1 MKTNVNF
8 DKAQRAVIEANDEY
22 NLVLAPPG
30 CGKTEILS
38 HRILYA
44 ANNGVKFSDMI
55 CLTFTNRASRGM
67 YERIRQTISDPSVS
81 EMFVGNIHRFCM
93 QFLMNNKIVSPEV
106 GIVDE
111 NDIKDILLMFEM
123 RKLGIAIE
131 KERYFIGAVMAKS
144 HRMMQAKYK
153 DDEDLMLYPE
163 EKTEFSINGDNT
175 DYSGKV
181 TEYAERYNEY
191 KKDNNLM
198 DFDDFLIETYQALKS
213 PTYKEDFVGVDYKWA
228 QVDEV
233 QDMNPLQ
240 FAILD
245 KITANEGKTVM
256 YLGDA
261 QQAIFSFMG
270 AKLSSLETLTKR
282 AGGKVMSLERNYRS
296 PKYLLDIFNE
306 FAQKE
311 LHIDKAFLPSTE
323 NTDWPTKGDL
333 RTIHSNTLGEQCSTV
348 CDCVSKAIKDYP
360 DDRVAVLVR
369 TNKAADDISKKLRE
383 KQISHFKLSGEDV
396 FRSDAYKTVLSHF
409 NVIARDNSFM
419 DWARI
424 LYATGSTNSFKDARN
439 IMKDLRN
446 AGMTPSDFIN
456 FKDSSYL
463 REFCKSYKDKE
474 IVIFDTETTG
484 LNVYEDDIIQIAAIK
499 VKNGK
504 LVEGSELDIILETDK
519 EIPEKL
525 GSKVNPMV
533 EVYQNRE
540 KMPRKEALEFFL
552 DYVGDDEVL
561 GHNSSYDLEILHNN
575 VLRSCPGRNV
585 HAEISYC
592 WDSLKLIKLI
602 RPFLKVYK
610 LEALLQ
616 ELGLEGINSH
626 KANDDILAT
635 KSLVDWC
642 FENADKKLEEQDKLK
657 PNVNIRNAAQVLV
670 KNYSDIYKMTISKLD
685 VQDQEDKSIFAIAFK
700 YAYDKFIERG
710 FISEHDRISLVVDF
724 LNKHI
729 LASKKANH
737 LRTEMQIH
745 LSELTTFNESD
756 LCESDIVSEKVYIM
770 TVYKAKGLEFENVII
785 YDAVEGTYP
794 FFCSKTDA
802 EKMEDKR
809 LFYVAMSR
817 AKKRLW
823 ISYHTGY
830 YKQLTPFMNSIRNY
844 FD

>member
-1 MKTNVNF
+1 
-8 DKAQRAVIEANDEY
+8 
-22 NLVLAPPG
+22 
-30 CGKTEILS
+30 
-38 HRILYA
+38 
-44 ANNGVKFSDMI
+44 
-55 CLTFTNRASRGM
+55 
-67 YERIRQTISDPSVS
+67 
-81 EMFVGNIHRFCM
+81 
-93 QFLMNNKIVSPEV
+93 
-106 GIVDE
+106 
-111 NDIKDILLMFEM
+111 
-123 RKLGIAIE
+123 
-131 KERYFIGAVMAKS
+131 
-144 HRMMQAKYK
+144 
-153 DDEDLMLYPE
+153 
-163 EKTEFSINGDNT
+163 
-175 DYSGKV
+175 
-181 TEYAERYNEY
+181 
-191 KKDNNLM
+191 
-198 DFDDFLIETYQALKS
+198 
-213 PTYKEDFVGVDYKWA
+213 
-228 QVDEV
+228 
-233 QDMNPLQ
+233 
-240 FAILD
+240 
-245 KITANEGKTVM
+245 
-256 YLGDA
+256 
-261 QQAIFSFMG
+261 
-270 AKLSSLETLTKR
+270 
-282 AGGKVMSLERNYRS
+282 
-296 PKYLLDIFNE
+296 
-306 FAQKE
+306 
-311 LHIDKAFLPSTE
+311 
-323 NTDWPTKGDL
+323 
-333 RTIHSNTLGEQCSTV
+333 
-348 CDCVSKAIKDYP
+348 
-360 DDRVAVLVR
+360 
-369 TNKAADDISKKLRE
+369 
-383 KQISHFKLSGEDV
+383 
-396 FRSDAYKTVLSHF
+396 
-409 NVIARDNSFM
+409 M

-424 LYATGSTNSFKDARN
+424 LYATGSTNSFTDARN

-456 FKDSSYL
+456 FEGSSYL
-463 REFCKSYKDKE
+463 REFCESYKDKE

-504 LVEGSELDIILETDK
+504 LVEGSELDIILETEK

-602 RPFLKVYK
+602 RPFMKVYK

-642 FENADKKLEEQDKLK
+642 FENAYKKLEKQDELKL
-657 PNVNIRNAAQVLV
+657 NVNIRNAAQVLV

-700 YAYDKFIERG
+700 YAYNKFIERG

-785 YDAVEGTYP
+785 YDAVTGTYP
-794 FFCSKTDA
+794 FLFNKTDA
-802 EKMEDKR
+802 EEMEDKR

-830 YKQLTPFMNSIRNY
+830 GKQLTRFMETIRKY